1 MVNKAITDLQVLL
14 EKGLGSPVRNLLVG
28 PVLRLMALISI
39 DASDLICRQLG
50 WEAATERFIEA
61 AEIKPQQ
68 WPSLPA
74 ELAEGTLW
82 GIYRTFTGKTLHIS
96 PLNIT

>member
-1 MVNKAITDLQVLL
+1 MILSL
-14 EKGLGSPVRNLLVG
+14 EK
-28 PVLRLMALISI
+28 ALCFFS
-39 DASDLICRQLG
+39 RQLG

-74 ELAEGTLW
+74 EIAEGTLW
-82 GIYRTFTGKTLHIS
+82 GIYKTLTGAT
-96 PLNIT
+96 PPFEL